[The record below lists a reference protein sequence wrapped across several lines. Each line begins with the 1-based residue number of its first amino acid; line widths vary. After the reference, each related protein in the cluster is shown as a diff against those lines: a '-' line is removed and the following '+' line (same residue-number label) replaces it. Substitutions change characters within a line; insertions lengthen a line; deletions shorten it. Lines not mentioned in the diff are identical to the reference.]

1 MRGFSSRFTP
11 MPISLSEAKRMIWTA
26 ISNRP
31 PERNVIEYQCN
42 EENFDVFYAAT
53 QIPQIQKKME
63 VDGFEIRIV
72 PNGNEQLD
80 LQCELQIAQ
89 YALIIA
95 SRELSKRS
103 DLNTLRWLTQLQTHA
118 CNRYN
123 NDYHGLVKILSQ
135 ISPLELLD
143 YDPLSDEFTE
153 QQEKREVEKQLLEL
167 IRPESEKATLAEVNQ
182 LFDKLYHHGQY
193 LVLHIDPVP
202 AFSLVGVIQ
211 LALRHPQMDTELGKQ
226 IKDIALQLI
235 DGISGAVPEARKYLE
250 MGWHTEFDKGG
261 KDE

>member
-1 MRGFSSRFTP
+1 
-11 MPISLSEAKRMIWTA
+11 MPISLSKAKRMIWAA

-42 EENFDVFYAAT
+42 EENFDVLYAAT
-53 QIPQIQKKME
+53 QIPQIKQKMKA
-63 VDGFEIRIV
+63 DGFEIRIV
-72 PNGNEQLD
+72 PNSNEQLD
-80 LQCELQIAQ
+80 LQCELQMAQ

-95 SRELSKRS
+95 ASELSKRS

-118 CNRYN
+118 YNRYN
-123 NDYHGLVKILSQ
+123 NDYLGLVKILAKV
-135 ISPLELLD
+135 PPTELLN
-143 YDPLSDEFTE
+143 YDPLSDEFAE
-153 QQEKREVEKQLLEL
+153 QQEKTKVEKQLLEL
-167 IRPESEKATLAEVNQ
+167 IRPETEKATLVEIEQ
-182 LFDKLYHHGQY
+182 LFNKLYHHNQY

-250 MGWHTEFDKGG
+250 MGWHTVDKG
-261 KDE
+261 EL